1 MLITSSKVFGL
12 LVVLGKHT
20 HPALDDMYI
29 FISVSL
35 AALALL
41 EEQEMLRLL
50 KEGAVVVVVVLC

>member
-1 MLITSSKVFGL
+1 MFGL

-50 KEGAVVVVVVLC
+50 KEGAVVVVVVVLS

>member
-1 MLITSSKVFGL
+1 MFGL

-20 HPALDDMYI
+20 HPALDGMYI

-50 KEGAVVVVVVLC
+50 KEGAVVVVVLS